1 MTSITNNESGHARF
15 RVPLVLRAVG
25 GGLAVGLTAANVWPL
40 LLVGFGMP
48 IAGIFEAGF
57 LVLYFWWACGHG
69 VPASLKQARRDAF
82 RATQLTRA
90 QWLFG
95 IAAALAFAL
104 TVHAGLVVLFRLVPF
119 PAALFHRDYQV
130 GMNMALPF
138 RWAAVVVAAAS
149 AAICEETGFRGYM
162 QRPIE
167 TRHGAVTA
175 IAISSV
181 LFTVF
186 HLSKSWAIP
195 GMVPIVLGAG
205 VLLGL
210 IAWASNS
217 LIPGIIGHTVMDI
230 GMFGYWWTGLAG
242 TFAARTITVTGID
255 FPFLFA
261 CAVLVAGLATTLL
274 LITKLRAIAAESP
287 RLARAFVRGP

>member
-1 MTSITNNESGHARF
+1 MTSITNNETGHARF
-15 RVPLVLRAVG
+15 RAPLVLRAVG
-25 GGLAVGLTAANVWPL
+25 SGLVVGLTAANVWPL
-40 LLVGFGMP
+40 LLFGFGMP
-48 IAGIFEAGF
+48 VAGVLEAGF
-57 LVLYFWWACGHG
+57 LVLYFWWASGHG
-69 VPASLKQARRDAF
+69 VPASLSQARRDAF
-82 RATQLTRA
+82 RATHLTRA

-95 IAAALAFAL
+95 IAAAMAFAL
-104 TVHAGLVVLFRLVPF
+104 TAHAGLVVLFRLVPF

-138 RWAAVVVAAAS
+138 KWAAVVVAAAS

-181 LFTVF
+181 LFTIF

-217 LIPGIIGHTVMDI
+217 LIPGIIGHTLMDI

-242 TFAARTITVTGID
+242 TFTDRTIAVTGID

-261 CAVLVAGLATTLL
+261 CAVLVTGLTATLL
-274 LITKLRAIAAESP
+274 LIAKLRAISSSP
-287 RLARAFVRGP
+287 

>member
-1 MTSITNNESGHARF
+1 MTSITNNDSGHARF
-15 RVPLVLRAVG
+15 RVPRIAQAVG
-25 GGLAVGLTAANVWPL
+25 SGLVVGLTAANVWPL

-48 IAGIFEAGF
+48 VAGILEAGF
-57 LVLYFWWACGHG
+57 LALYFWWASGHG
-69 VPASLKQARRDAF
+69 FPASLKQARRDAF

-95 IAAALAFAL
+95 VAAALVFAL
-104 TVHAGLVVLFRLVPF
+104 TVHAALVVLFRLVPF
-119 PAALFHRDYQV
+119 PAALFHRDYQL
-130 GMNMALPF
+130 GMSMALPLK
-138 RWAAVVVAAAS
+138 WAAVVVAAAS

-162 QRPIE
+162 QKPIE
-167 TRHGAVTA
+167 TRHGALTA

-217 LIPGIIGHTVMDI
+217 LIPGILGHTVMDI

-242 TFAARTITVTGID
+242 TFGARTIAVTGID
-255 FPFLFA
+255 LPFLLA
-261 CAVLVAGLATTLL
+261 CAVSVAGLAITLL
-274 LITKLRAIAAESP
+274 LIAKLRAITAAT
-287 RLARAFVRGP
+287 F

>member
-1 MTSITNNESGHARF
+1 MTSITNNESGPARF

-69 VPASLKQARRDAF
+69 VPASLEQARRDAF

-195 GMVPIVLGAG
+195 GMVPIVLGAPCAARSAP
-205 VLLGL
+205 VREPCAALLLG
-210 IAWASNS
+210 S
-217 LIPGIIGHTVMDI
+217 
-230 GMFGYWWTGLAG
+230 
-242 TFAARTITVTGID
+242 RR
-255 FPFLFA
+255 
-261 CAVLVAGLATTLL
+261 CATRRRDPNT
-274 LITKLRAIAAESP
+274 R
-287 RLARAFVRGP
+287 RWCWQ